1 MDWLSDI
8 KKICSIVEEWNLAQH
23 FIALKDFYIHPK
35 RFWKRYNRLS
45 RKDKIYQ
52 FITYFA
58 IFAIIA
64 LGCNGYAINDIFKL
78 VAPIAQFAFV
88 TIVLIGGYCLLYHKE
103 GICISA
109 ILTYSSY
116 YLFLIVPIGTIFA
129 AAYYATGSYHILF
142 LLTITDVIMQ
152 LYLWIMPSII
162 FLSTKKERIIAII
175 SIFIVLNVAEVVM
188 YPFHNNIS
196 ASNYPN
202 YINNER
208 YELGKSLRN
217 AYTVPHYVVTNKRNT
232 EHFYLFAGPTDS
244 LTHSTDTTQYFEQLA
259 ADMDYLRTVSDKCR
273 YEENKIFFSRLFE
286 IRRGIVYCH
295 QSHHYSNII
304 TKEDIVTD
312 TTGVELDRYTYRL
325 FNEDIIELNN
335 ELLEIDNRDAEAY
348 ELSLSPLKLTMWIR
362 PALMLAIKYN
372 NKTND

>member
-273 YEENKIFFSRLFE
+273 YEENKIFFSQLFD
-286 IRRGIVYCH
+286 IRRCILHCH
-295 QSHHYSNII
+295 QHHQYSNEIA
-304 TKEDIVTD
+304 KETVVVNADK
-312 TTGVELDRYTYRL
+312 
-325 FNEDIIELNN
+325 
-335 ELLEIDNRDAEAY
+335 LEIDRYFYQLFNADVLNLNNKLYEIEIKDAQAY
-348 ELSLSPLKLTMWIR
+348 ELATLPLTVNIWMR
-362 PALMLAIKYN
+362 PALMLVIKYDN
-372 NKTND
+372 QN

>member
-188 YPFHNNIS
+188 YPFHNNNS

-273 YEENKIFFSRLFE
+273 YEENKIFFSQLFD
-286 IRRGIVYCH
+286 IRRCILHCH
-295 QSHHYSNII
+295 QHHQYSNEIA
-304 TKEDIVTD
+304 KETVVVNADKQEI
-312 TTGVELDRYTYRL
+312 DRYFYQL
-325 FNEDIIELNN
+325 FNADVLNLNN
-335 ELLEIDNRDAEAY
+335 KLYEIEIKDAQAY
-348 ELSLSPLKLTMWIR
+348 ELATLPLTVNMWMR
-362 PALMLAIKYN
+362 PALMLVIKYDN
-372 NKTND
+372 QN

>member
-64 LGCNGYAINDIFKL
+64 LGCNGYAINDIFTL
-78 VAPIAQFAFV
+78 VAPIAQFAFI

-273 YEENKIFFSRLFE
+273 YEENKIFFSQLFD
-286 IRRGIVYCH
+286 IRRCILHCH
-295 QSHHYSNII
+295 QHHQYSNEIA
-304 TKEDIVTD
+304 KETVVVNADKQEI
-312 TTGVELDRYTYRL
+312 DRYFYQL
-325 FNEDIIELNN
+325 FNADVLNLNN
-335 ELLEIDNRDAEAY
+335 KLYEIEIKDAQAY
-348 ELSLSPLKLTMWIR
+348 ELATLPLTVNMWMR
-362 PALMLAIKYN
+362 PALMLVIKYDN
-372 NKTND
+372 QN

>member
-78 VAPIAQFAFV
+78 VAPIAQFAFI

-273 YEENKIFFSRLFE
+273 YEENKIFFSQLFD
-286 IRRGIVYCH
+286 IRRCILHCH
-295 QSHHYSNII
+295 QHHQYSNEIA
-304 TKEDIVTD
+304 KETVVVNADKQEI
-312 TTGVELDRYTYRL
+312 DRYFYQL
-325 FNEDIIELNN
+325 FNADVLNLNN
-335 ELLEIDNRDAEAY
+335 KLYEIEIKDAQAY
-348 ELSLSPLKLTMWIR
+348 ELATLPLTVNIWMR
-362 PALMLAIKYN
+362 PALMLVIKYDN
-372 NKTND
+372 QN

>member
-273 YEENKIFFSRLFE
+273 YEENKIFFSQLFD
-286 IRRGIVYCH
+286 IRRCILHCH
-295 QSHHYSNII
+295 QHHQYSNEIA
-304 TKEDIVTD
+304 KETVVVNADKQEI
-312 TTGVELDRYTYRL
+312 DRYFYQL
-325 FNEDIIELNN
+325 FNADVLNLNN
-335 ELLEIDNRDAEAY
+335 KLYEIEIKDAQAY
-348 ELSLSPLKLTMWIR
+348 ELATLPLTVNIWMR
-362 PALMLAIKYN
+362 PALMLVIKYDN
-372 NKTND
+372 QN

>member
-103 GICISA
+103 EICISA

-273 YEENKIFFSRLFE
+273 YEENKIFFSQLFD
-286 IRRGIVYCH
+286 IRRCILHCH
-295 QSHHYSNII
+295 QHHQYSNEIA
-304 TKEDIVTD
+304 KETVVVNADKQEI
-312 TTGVELDRYTYRL
+312 DRYFYQL
-325 FNEDIIELNN
+325 FNADVLNLNN
-335 ELLEIDNRDAEAY
+335 KLYEIEIKDAQAY
-348 ELSLSPLKLTMWIR
+348 ELATLPLTVNIWMR
-362 PALMLAIKYN
+362 PALMLVIKYDN
-372 NKTND
+372 QN